1 MSEAFFE
8 EAVTTRV
15 KTFLS
20 LFFMVAAIICYALDY
35 QKSFSGLLAVVCLIV
50 ICIISNRTKYIHMI
64 DSVIMIICTVIITG
78 IFLHGI
84 ELAPMAFFFVLIMAV
99 SGLLILGTYLGT
111 ILAVYYIVLVCTVCW
126 TPFLPDTRALYGDIY
141 LRRIPLLLIGFIGMA
156 YIICYKVRNYDKK
169 HKQYTKQLEDRIRV
183 EQDKLGDMSVHLVTT
198 MFHAESAKSP
208 EITMHSERVAKLSQK
223 IANRLGMSSL
233 EQDRIYYAG
242 LLHDVGKMH
251 IRDLKLELDED
262 ERREASEQE
271 TKLKGEVDEGAYQ
284 FHVEKGSIF
293 MKHLQLPK
301 EITDAAMYHHENY
314 DGTGFPQG
322 LRGEEIP
329 MSARI
334 VAVADSIVNERT
346 QGSAIWKVVS
356 LLESKENIYYD
367 PVVVNAAI
375 EVLYSL

>member
-1 MSEAFFE
+1 M
-8 EAVTTRV
+8 
-15 KTFLS
+15 
-20 LFFMVAAIICYALDY
+20 
-35 QKSFSGLLAVVCLIV
+35 Q
-50 ICIISNRTKYIHMI
+50 
-64 DSVIMIICTVIITG
+64 
-78 IFLHGI
+78 
-84 ELAPMAFFFVLIMAV
+84 
-99 SGLLILGTYLGT
+99 
-111 ILAVYYIVLVCTVCW
+111 
-126 TPFLPDTRALYGDIY
+126 
-141 LRRIPLLLIGFIGMA
+141 
-156 YIICYKVRNYDKK
+156 
-169 HKQYTKQLEDRIRV
+169 
-183 EQDKLGDMSVHLVTT
+183 
-198 MFHAESAKSP
+198 
-208 EITMHSERVAKLSQK
+208 
-223 IANRLGMSSL
+223 
-233 EQDRIYYAG
+233 
-242 LLHDVGKMH
+242 